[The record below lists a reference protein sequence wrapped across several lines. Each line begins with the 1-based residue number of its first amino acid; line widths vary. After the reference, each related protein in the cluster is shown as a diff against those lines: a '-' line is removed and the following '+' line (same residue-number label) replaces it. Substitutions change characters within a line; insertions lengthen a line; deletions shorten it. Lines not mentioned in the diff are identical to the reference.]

1 MGALSRVASSGRCG
15 CLRGSREGLLLRRPG
30 AVRSLAG
37 PGARALSRPASTATI
52 RLSSDRSIGV
62 RVRGGARAGPT
73 PGRVPR
79 DGRDRRALRA
89 GADPDR
95 RPRPPRRVGPLSA
108 LRAAG
113 VAVEVGG
120 RTLLEGVDLS
130 VGVGE
135 RVAVVGGN
143 GTGKSTLLRTLVGER
158 QPAVGAVHRPRD
170 LRLGWLAQD
179 AADLAGRFPTVGALV
194 RDGASELVGLEADL
208 RGLEAKLDRVE
219 DEEEALR
226 LASAYADVRDR
237 YDRLGGDAL
246 DAEVARI
253 LAGLGFAPGEED
265 RDPTELSGGWRVR
278 AALARL
284 LISDPDLLV
293 LDEPTNH
300 LDLDSIRWLEGT
312 LAGLR
317 GGLLVVT
324 HDRDLV
330 DAVAHRVADVAAG
343 TVTVYDVRRPGEE
356 GGFAAFLAQ
365 REARLERLRAA
376 RAQQDR
382 LLADQERFIERFRYK
397 ATKARQ
403 VQSRIRALERVE
415 RVEVPEARG
424 LRVRFGFPEPAR
436 AGRTVAE
443 LVAVEAGYGARRILT
458 GLDLVIERGRKV
470 ALVGPNGAGKST
482 LLRLLAGHLAATS
495 GEVRLGAAVTVAFVD
510 QHAADG
516 QDPGR
521 TALEEFRGALGDRAG
536 RADSRTTLAAFGF
549 PGDLAERR
557 VGVLSGG
564 ERMRLALA
572 QAMVSPANLLLL
584 DEPTN
589 HLDMASRDVLEDALV
604 AWGGTVVLVTH
615 DRHVVRAV
623 ADTVVEVRDGGA
635 VRFDGTW
642 EELEAGRRAAAG
654 SSVRPERGGAGGP
667 RRGRS
672 RGEGGRRGSTPA
684 GDGLAPLR
692 RELADVERRLATAEA
707 EVAELTRRLGDAS
720 LYADPDAAAGVVAAH
735 GAAKDAAA
743 ALMATWE
750 ELGTRL
756 ERAEAADPEE
766 GATDA
771 GAGGLSGRR
780 RPRAR

>member
-1 MGALSRVASSGRCG
+1 MSC
-15 CLRGSREGLLLRRPG
+15 
-30 AVRSLAG
+30 
-37 PGARALSRPASTATI
+37 
-52 RLSSDRSIGV
+52 DRSIGV
-62 RVRGGARAGPT
+62 RDDGGARAGAS
-73 PGRVPR
+73 PGRSGA
-79 DGRDRRALRA
+79 GRPARRAA
-89 GADPDR
+89 PA
-95 RPRPPRRVGPLSA
+95 RRVGPLSA

-120 RTLLEGVDLS
+120 RTLLRDVDLS

-135 RVAVVGGN
+135 RVAIVGGN
-143 GTGKSTLLRTLVGER
+143 GTGKTTLLRTLVGER
-158 QPAVGAVHRPRD
+158 PPSAGDVHRPRD

-179 AADLAGRFPTVGALV
+179 AADLAGRFPTLGALV
-194 RDGASELVGLEADL
+194 RDGATELVALERELADL
-208 RGLEAKLDRVE
+208 ERRLDAAGE
-219 DEEEALR
+219 DEALA
-226 LASAYADVRDR
+226 LAGRYADARER
-237 YDRLGGDAL
+237 YGQLGGDAL
-246 DAEVARI
+246 DADVARI
-253 LAGLGFAPGEED
+253 LAGLGFAPGEEG

-284 LISDPDLLV
+284 LVSDPDLLV

-300 LDLDSIRWLEGT
+300 LDLESIRWLEAT
-312 LAGLR
+312 LATLR

-343 TVTVYDVRRPGEE
+343 TVTVYDVRRPGED

-365 REARLERLRAA
+365 REERLARLHAA

-382 LLADQERFIERFRYK
+382 MLAEQERFIERFRYK

-403 VQSRIRALERVE
+403 VQSRLKALERVE
-415 RVEVPEARG
+415 RIEVPEARA

-443 LVAVEAGYGARRILT
+443 LTGVTAGYDGRTILD
-458 GLDLVIERGRKV
+458 GVDLVVERGRKV

-482 LLRLLAGHLAATS
+482 LLRLLGGRLAARA
-495 GEVRLGAAVTVAFVD
+495 GEVRLGAAVTAAFVD

-521 TALEEFRGALGDRAG
+521 TALEEFRGALGERAG
-536 RADSRTTLAAFGF
+536 RADARSTLAAFGF

-572 QAMVSPANLLLL
+572 MAMVSPANLLLL

-623 ADTVVEVRDGGA
+623 ADAVVEVRDGDA
-635 VRFDGTW
+635 TWFDGTW
-642 EELEAGRRAAAG
+642 QELEARRNPA
-654 SSVRPERGGAGGP
+654 PGAGDTAAVGGS
-667 RRGRS
+667 RRRS
-672 RGEGGRRGSTPA
+672 DAPARRRGSRPS

-692 RELADVERRLATAEA
+692 RELADVERALVTAEA
-707 EVAELTRRLGDAS
+707 EAADLARRLGDPG
-720 LYADPDAAAGVVAAH
+720 LYEDPEAVAAAIAAH
-735 GAAKDAAA
+735 GAAKDTAAG
-743 ALMATWE
+743 LMRRWE
-750 ELGTRL
+750 DLGTRL
-756 ERAEAADPEE
+756 ETAEAEVAAT
-766 GATDA
+766 GAA
-771 GAGGLSGRR
+771 APVSRR
-780 RPRAR
+780 GRPRSG